1 MKNNITIC
9 PACGRKLVEYKHSI
23 NKTLV
28 SCLARLNA
36 LGGRARLDMMRLD
49 NTQFSNFQKLRY
61 FALVIPTNENNEWQI
76 TDRGV
81 WFLQG
86 RVQIPRFVI
95 TRNAKTIRE
104 SPELVFINQVKD
116 CVQYRIEW
124 QGQATQPGLFD
135 NQDDNDEESK

>member
-1 MKNNITIC
+1 MNNKVSIC
-9 PACGRKLVEYKHSI
+9 PVCGHKLVEYKHSI

-36 LGGRARLDMMRLD
+36 LGGRARLDQMGLN

-61 FALVIPTNENNEWQI
+61 FALAVPTNENNEWQI

-86 RVQIPRFVI
+86 RIQVSRFVM
-95 TRNAKTIRE
+95 TKNAQTIRE
-104 SPELVFINQVKD
+104 SNELVFINDVKD
-116 CVQYRIEW
+116 CVQYKVNW
-124 QGQATQPGLFD
+124 QQQASQPTLFD
-135 NQDDNDEESK
+135 KQ